1 MRLASAEVVLAAVH
15 LDQQPL
21 PLDLAAALYQDQLSE
36 PEISLRLLARDR
48 LQEQVLAQES
58 VLADLSLDQL
68 VEH

>member
-1 MRLASAEVVLAAVH
+1 MRLASVEVVLAAVH
-15 LDQQPL
+15 LDQQL
-21 PLDLAAALYQDQLSE
+21 QLLDLAVAPYQDRLSE

>member
-1 MRLASAEVVLAAVH
+1 MRLASVEVVLAAVH
-15 LDQQPL
+15 LGQQPL
-21 PLDLAAALYQDQLSE
+21 PLDQAATLYQDRLSE

-48 LQEQVLAQES
+48 LQEQALAQES